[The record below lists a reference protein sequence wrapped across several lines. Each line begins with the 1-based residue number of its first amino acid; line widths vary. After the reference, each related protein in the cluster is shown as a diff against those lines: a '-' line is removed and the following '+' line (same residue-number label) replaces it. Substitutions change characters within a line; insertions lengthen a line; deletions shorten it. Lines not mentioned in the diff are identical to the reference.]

1 VPARRRGGRP
11 WPWRTAT
18 SRDTAR
24 GSARCAPAAS
34 TGTTCRCACSSPG
47 QERFWRANDIDFTQD
62 AEDLAA
68 LTDDERE
75 ATLYLCASFVA
86 GEEAVTEDIQPFL
99 RAMAAE
105 GRLEDEMYLTQFAF
119 EEAKHTEVFRRWLDA
134 VGVTEDLHHYVAD
147 NPGYRRIFYEELPAA
162 LDRLLDDHS
171 PEAQVRASVTYN
183 QIVEGMLALT
193 GYHAWNLVCKG
204 RGMLPGMQEIVKR
217 IGDDERRHMAWGTFT
232 CRRHVAAD
240 DAIWGVVETRIQ
252 ELMEPALAM
261 VAYPLEQFA
270 TIPPFGLDKDALVQ
284 YAFDRGSR
292 RLGTIASARGRDVRE
307 VEGDREPLEL
317 EERFGREDAQAYDQA

>member
-1 VPARRRGGRP
+1 MDKANRDEAGNRTGFGALRAGGIRWHYLP
-11 WPWRTAT
+11 MRLFVQ
-18 SRDTAR
+18 
-24 GSARCAPAAS
+24 
-34 TGTTCRCACSSPG
+34 G
-47 QERFWRANDIDFTQD
+47 QERFWPANNIDFSKD
-62 AEDLAA
+62 AEDVAA
-68 LTDDERE
+68 LSDDERE
-75 ATLYLCASFVA
+75 VMLYLCASFLA
-86 GEEAVTEDIQPFL
+86 GEEAVTEDIQPFMQ
-99 RAMAAE
+99 AMAAE

-134 VGVTEDLHHYVAD
+134 VGVTDDLHHYVED

-162 LDRLLDDHS
+162 LDRLHDDPS

-204 RGMLPGMQEIVKR
+204 RGINPGMQEIVKR

-240 DAIWGVVETRIQ
+240 DAIWSVVETRIQ

-261 VAYPLEQFA
+261 VAYPLEQFPS
-270 TIPPFGLDKDALVQ
+270 TPFDIDKDELVR

-307 VEGDREPLEL
+307 IEGDLEPLAL
-317 EERFGREDAQAYDQA
+317 EDRFAEEDASAAQEASG

>member
-1 VPARRRGGRP
+1 MTVANRDAQGHRTGFGALRAGGIDWDYLPMRLFVQ
-11 WPWRTAT
+11 
-18 SRDTAR
+18 
-24 GSARCAPAAS
+24 
-34 TGTTCRCACSSPG
+34 G

-62 AEDLAA
+62 AEDLAG

-75 ATLYLCASFVA
+75 AALYLCASFVA

-240 DAIWGVVETRIQ
+240 DAIWTVVETRIQ

-270 TIPPFGLDKDALVQ
+270 VPPFGLEKDAIVQ

-307 VEGDREPLEL
+307 VEGDREPLDL
-317 EERFGREDAQAYDQA
+317 EERFGREDAQAYDEA